1 MYLPTQE
8 PPADSAMLRPSD
20 GDQIIVNDLG
30 RSVKNPQP
38 RISWNHPWRPFL
50 GGQSITFTLAAVSS
64 LALSLPI
71 EPTIKSNGKQ
81 LPMSGQ
87 TGTVPTP
94 LALDPS
100 VASKDGISYAA
111 LEVHPDPTTGE
122 LTKDSLVQIVHTNH
136 PVSLLTGV
144 GLCAI
149 TLILWSQ
156 GQPIQ
161 ALPLVHF
168 NLRYLRVM
176 PATGNTSGA
185 PKHLFL

>member
-1 MYLPTQE
+1 
-8 PPADSAMLRPSD
+8 MLRPAE
-20 GDQIIVNDLG
+20 GTRITANALG
-30 RSVKNPQP
+30 RSVGNAGP
-38 RISWNHPWRPFL
+38 SVDWNHPWRPFL
-50 GGQSITFTLAAVSS
+50 GGRSLTFTLASVQS
-64 LALSLPI
+64 LATSLPI

-111 LEVHPDPTTGE
+111 LEVHPDPTSGE
-122 LTKDSLVQIVHTNH
+122 LTKDSLVQIVHTNN

-176 PATGNTSGA
+176 PATGNTAGA